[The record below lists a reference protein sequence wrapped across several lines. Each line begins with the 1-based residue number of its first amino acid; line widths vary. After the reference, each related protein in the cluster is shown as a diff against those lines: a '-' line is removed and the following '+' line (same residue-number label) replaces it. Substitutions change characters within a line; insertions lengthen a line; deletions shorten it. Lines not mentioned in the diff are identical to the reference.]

1 MIDAI
6 LDTGPLVGA
15 LDRDDQWHA
24 WATKEFA
31 AIRQPALT
39 CDAVISEACFLLRG
53 TPDSRGRIFALIER
67 GILRV
72 VPILPDESP
81 AVRALI
87 ARYGQRMDYADA
99 CLVRLA
105 ELHRGHAI
113 VTTDAV
119 DFQTYRRFG
128 RQALLRRVP

>member
-15 LDRDDQWHA
+15 LDRDDQWHE
-24 WATKEFA
+24 WAAGEFA
-31 AIRQPALT
+31 AIRQPAVT

-53 TPDSRGRIFALIER
+53 TPDARGKIFALIER

-72 VPILPDESP
+72 VPVLPDESP
-81 AVRALI
+81 AVRVLL

-105 ELHRGHAI
+105 ELHRGHVI
-113 VTTDAV
+113 MTTDAE
-119 DFQTYRRFG
+119 DFRIYRRFG
-128 RQALLRRVP
+128 RQPLALRVP